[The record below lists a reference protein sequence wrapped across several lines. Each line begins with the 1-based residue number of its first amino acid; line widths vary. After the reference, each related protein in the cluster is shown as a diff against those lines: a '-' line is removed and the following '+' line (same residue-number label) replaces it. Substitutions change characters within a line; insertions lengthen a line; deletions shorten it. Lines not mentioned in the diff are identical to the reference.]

1 MTTNVENFLK
11 TVSQNIDRKIDELLK
26 PFEPKVLYEAMV
38 YYLKNGGKRIRPA
51 LVALGAY
58 ITDGHPEDAFTLG
71 TAIEFIHNYSLI
83 HDDLPAMD
91 NDDERRGKPTC
102 HKVFGEDIAI
112 LAGDALLTYAFQIM
126 SQKNL
131 FRNVTPE
138 RLLDISNLVAR
149 KAGVE
154 GMVAGQVMDVKK
166 IGELED
172 IAKYKTAALIQ
183 ASLVGGAM
191 LGNPTPEE
199 LQILMNAGEKI
210 GVLFQIVDDILD
222 KEGFYTEFGEEGARE
237 IAKTFASIAIQL
249 IRSLNKPK
257 KTQLLEDLV
266 YWLLNRTK

>member
-1 MTTNVENFLK
+1 MSSNVENFLK

-58 ITDGHPEDAFTLG
+58 ITDGHPEDAFTVG
-71 TAIEFIHNYSLI
+71 TAVEFIHNYSLI

-112 LAGDALLTYAFQIM
+112 LAGDALLTYAFQIL
-126 SQKNL
+126 SGKNL
-131 FRNVTPE
+131 YKKVSAE
-138 RLLDISNLVAR
+138 RLLDISNLIAR

-172 IAKYKTAALIQ
+172 IAKYKTAALIE
-183 ASLVGGAM
+183 ASLVSGAM
-191 LGNPTPEE
+191 LGEATPEE
-199 LQILMNAGEKI
+199 LSILSKVGEKI
-210 GVLFQIVDDILD
+210 GILFQIIDDILD
-222 KEGFYTEFGEEGARE
+222 KEGFYEQFGEEGARE
-237 IAKTFASIAIQL
+237 IAKTFASTAIQL

-257 KTQLLEDLV
+257 KTQLLEELV
-266 YWLLNRTK
+266 YWLLQRTA